1 LSSRVAPAIIRATRI
16 DATLLTDMHTTHNPE
31 QIMQIAEATVRAA
44 EHRARLFFAI
54 RLPEAVIDFSLRGR
68 CAGQARVE
76 RNAKTFLRINL
87 KLLTENFEDFLEQT
101 IPHEV
106 AHLVV
111 NWQARKK
118 RQRPR
123 PHGPEWQ
130 LVMQDCYGLQS
141 VRCHAYQT
149 TSARIVPRNFLYRC
163 DCREHH
169 LTSIMHNRMS
179 HRYKALCKSCK
190 TPLKF
195 VIQLAR

>member
-1 LSSRVAPAIIRATRI
+1 LSSRVAPAIIH
-16 DATLLTDMHTTHNPE
+16 ATLLTDMHTTYNPE
-31 QIMQIAEATVRAA
+31 KIMQIAEAAVRAA
-44 EHRARLFFAI
+44 EHRARLFYAI

-76 RNAKTFLRINL
+76 RSGKTFLRINL
-87 KLLTENFEDFLEQT
+87 KLLTENLDDFLKQT

-106 AHLVV
+106 SHLVV

-130 LVMQDCYGLQS
+130 DVMLDCYVLQPA
-141 VRCHAYQT
+141 RCHAYQT
-149 TSARIVPRNFLYRC
+149 TPARFVPRNFLYRC
-163 DCREHH
+163 DCREHR

-179 HRYKALCKSCK
+179 RRYKALCKSCK

-195 VIQLAR
+195 VIQLTR

>member
-1 LSSRVAPAIIRATRI
+1 MNTN
-16 DATLLTDMHTTHNPE
+16 HNPE
-31 QIMQIAEATVRAA
+31 KIMQLADAAVRAA
-44 EHRARLFFAI
+44 EHRARQFYSI
-54 RLPEAVIDFSLRGR
+54 RLPDAKIDFSLRGR

-76 RNAKTFLRINL
+76 RNGETFLRINL
-87 KLLTENFEDFLEQT
+87 KLLSENAGDFLQQT

-118 RQRPR
+118 RKRPR
-123 PHGPEWQ
+123 PHGSEWRN
-130 LVMQDCYGLQS
+130 VMQDCYRLQPE
-141 VRCHAYQT
+141 RCHAYQT
-149 TSARIVPRNFLYRC
+149 TPARCVPRNYLYRC

-169 LTSIMHNRMS
+169 LTSIMHNRVS